1 MKAKKIGSK
10 FRITF
15 TYIEWHNSGKKLP
28 QIPDDINPN
37 DVKEYVIHEVPE
49 DKKEFFEKF
58 GWRVVLSV
66 SKGKGMIIN
75 RK

>member
-15 TYIEWHNSGKKLP
+15 TYIEWVKAGKKMP
-28 QIPDDINPN
+28 PIPDDIELNN
-37 DVKEYVIHEVPE
+37 VKEYVIHDVPE

-58 GWRVVLSV
+58 GWRVVLAV
-66 SKGKGMIIN
+66 SKGKGMHLN
-75 RK
+75 K